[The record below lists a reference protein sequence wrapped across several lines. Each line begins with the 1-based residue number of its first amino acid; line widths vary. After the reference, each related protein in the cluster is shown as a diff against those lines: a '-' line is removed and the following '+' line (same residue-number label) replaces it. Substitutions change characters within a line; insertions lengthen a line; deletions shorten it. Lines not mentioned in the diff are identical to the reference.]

1 MTRIDDPLRERLH
14 RAVSW
19 DDDRDWRDVRRRAR
33 RQRAPAVLAAAL
45 VLVVVVAGPA
55 FAFRHQIADWWSSAS
70 PETNHFVDAFA
81 ECGRGAFTLT
91 FDPESGATVQRQ
103 GQTLAG
109 ASFRDRQISCDA
121 TIHLRKGTPDEL
133 NVYHGVLDRSSG
145 NGTSVTCSTD
155 TPLEIEVHPVWFEN
169 EIVGSGLTVA
179 EAGTRTDIAGVLMK
193 RGETGRNW
201 SRVYWSSDVCST
213 SP

>member
-1 MTRIDDPLRERLH
+1 MTRMDDPLRERLH
-14 RAVSW
+14 RAALW

-45 VLVVVVAGPA
+45 VLVIVVATPA
-55 FAFRHQIADWWSSAS
+55 FAFRHQIAGWWSSAS

-91 FDPESGATVQRQ
+91 FDPESGATVEQR
-103 GQTLAG
+103 GQTLAS

-121 TIHLRKGTPDEL
+121 TIQLREGTPDEL
-133 NVYHGVLDRSSG
+133 NVYRDVLDRSSG
-145 NGTSVTCSTD
+145 KAASVTCATD
-155 TPLEIEVHPVWFEN
+155 TPLEVEVHPVWFEN
-169 EIVGSGLTVA
+169 EIVGSGLVVA
-179 EAGTRTDIAGVLMK
+179 EHGTRTDIAGALIK
-193 RGETGRNW
+193 RDEGGRNW
-201 SRVYWSSDVCST
+201 SRVYWRSDVCST

>member
-1 MTRIDDPLRERLH
+1 MTHIDDPLRQRLR
-14 RAVSW
+14 RAALW

-45 VLVVVVAGPA
+45 VLVVVVAAPA
-55 FAFRHQIADWWSSAS
+55 FAFRHRIADWWSSAS

-91 FDPESGATVQRQ
+91 FDPEGGATVQQQ
-103 GQTLAG
+103 GQTLAS

-121 TIHLRKGTPDEL
+121 KIHLREGTPDEL
-133 NVYHGVLDRSSG
+133 NVYRDVLDRNSG
-145 NGTSVTCSTD
+145 KATSVTCSTD
-155 TPLEIEVHPVWFEN
+155 TPLEVEVHPVWYEN
-169 EIVGSGLTVA
+169 EILGSGLTVA
-179 EAGTRTDIAGVLMK
+179 EAETRTDIAGVLIK
-193 RGETGRNW
+193 RDETGRNW
-201 SRVYWSSDVCST
+201 SRVYWRSEVCST